1 MRQQQGSSGVV
12 LACDKHFQRQVS
24 FTEQTCLLFLNLQ
37 FLTHF
42 TSFATRCCR
51 WPPWLDPITIAY
63 LEHAHN
69 SYPSF
74 AAAAAKQQ
82 QNNNKMSSTTNAAG
96 AINRITKE
104 IANIHKGSDLSLAA
118 ACRDNDV
125 RQLRALIVGPP
136 DTPYEFGFF
145 ELFVKFPKDYPIK
158 SPTVIC
164 LTTNGGQTRFNPNIY
179 AQGKVCL
186 SILGTWPG
194 EKGEGWSSAQGLES
208 VLLSIQS
215 LMSPNPWENEPG
227 EEDGKITDAEPAA
240 YARKVRHETLRIAV
254 IERMEKI
261 LKIAPP
267 RSTTPEPAT
276 ERLPPDL
283 EAKQLKI
290 QSLVNQLVDGEHEGD
305 DEDDEGD
312 DDDDSP
318 DTDPSVHEYDAMAT
332 YNSLNPSPWDP
343 FADLL
348 KRRFLW
354 YYDSYVLTIQGSFSE
369 QKDGTKFVLSRF
381 EFAGNCMA
389 GKYAYASLL
398 TRLRSIRD
406 ALSNECTTWT
416 ELGAKQVKAES
427 QLATQ
432 LAFQFKQ
439 LEHHYNKTSYSGS
452 RLELSLPDAKN
463 PFAWRLTLLGQSSTD
478 LDGGVFNISL
488 TVPPDFPDAW
498 PRVYVETP
506 IFHHRVSA
514 STGALCY
521 FPAKPDEIS
530 SHLRAIVAAIEDL
543 EPKFDPRGI
552 VHPEATKLRWGSEA
566 DKKVYFRKLRRSA
579 QDSMEF

>member
-1 MRQQQGSSGVV
+1 
-12 LACDKHFQRQVS
+12 
-24 FTEQTCLLFLNLQ
+24 
-37 FLTHF
+37 
-42 TSFATRCCR
+42 
-51 WPPWLDPITIAY
+51 
-63 LEHAHN
+63 
-69 SYPSF
+69 
-74 AAAAAKQQ
+74 
-82 QNNNKMSSTTNAAG
+82 MSSATNAAG

-104 IANIHKGSDLSLAA
+104 IANIHKGSDLSLAV

-145 ELFVKFPKDYPIK
+145 ELSVKFPKEYPIK
-158 SPTVIC
+158 SPTVTCI
-164 LTTNGGQTRFNPNIY
+164 TTNGGQTRFNPNIY

-215 LMSPNPWENEPG
+215 LMSSNPWENEPG

-261 LKIAPP
+261 LNTSPP
-267 RSTTPEPAT
+267 MSATPEPS
-276 ERLPPDL
+276 EEKSLH
-283 EAKQLKI
+283 EAMHLKLK
-290 QSLVNQLVDGEHEGD
+290 SLGKNVSYDDPE
-305 DEDDEGD
+305 DEDG
-312 DDDDSP
+312 SP
-318 DTDPSVHEYDAMAT
+318 DTEASIHEYDAMAT
-332 YNSLNPSPWDP
+332 YNSLDPSPWDP
-343 FADLL
+343 FADFL

-354 YYDSYVLTIQGSFSE
+354 YYDSYVLAIQKAIPE
-369 QKDGTKFVLSRF
+369 QKEGTQFALSRF
-381 EFAGNCMA
+381 EFPGNCMS
-389 GKYAYASLL
+389 GKYAYNSLL
-398 TRLRSIRD
+398 TRLQCIRD
-406 ALSNECTTWT
+406 ALSNECTSWT
-416 ELGAKQVKAES
+416 DLGAKQVEAKT

-432 LAFQFKQ
+432 LAFQFRQ

-452 RLELSLPDAKN
+452 RLELSLPDRKN
-463 PFAWRLTLLGQSSTD
+463 PFAWRLTLFGQNSTN
-478 LDGGVFNISL
+478 LDGGVFNLSF

-506 IFHHRVSA
+506 VFHHRVSA

-530 SHLRAIVAAIEDL
+530 SHMRAIVAAIEDL
-543 EPKFDPRGI
+543 EPKFDPRAVI
-552 VHPEATKLRWGSEA
+552 HPEATKLRWGSEA